1 MQRSKFKTMASLY
14 SILSTVGTCLAYSLL
29 RTAHRILQW
38 LNTGGTEKLM
48 FRFGNQNQTL
58 TFQCHPLNT
67 SYSTT
72 FTCLHIIIFFQPPF
86 TLLLLQLIE
95 GVSLNG
101 WESCLESPLL
111 DLKVGLLVHLNLP
124 YCLYTWPVALHY
136 RQHL

>member
-1 MQRSKFKTMASLY
+1 MASLY
-14 SILSTVGTCLAYSLL
+14 NILSTVGTCLVYYSLL

-101 WESCLESPLL
+101 WELCLESPLL

-136 RQHL
+136 RRQHL